1 MFFNSRC
8 MNRNLLFL
16 LVIGLFGSLI
26 LSSCSK
32 SKTTDEEVITTD
44 FSLKAP
50 DSAVKPMQIVKVS
63 VVNKPLT
70 NETYKG
76 KVNTTEII
84 YQKISPTELLFI
96 VPDLGPGTYNLK
108 CVIEG
113 KTISTDLQI
122 QASALIDDAEMYV
135 GYYVS
140 DAMSNY
146 VEVLQID
153 SLSEPPA
160 DMLKAKEAMEKAE
173 LDFRTLSDKDKMK
186 VAMFLQNNQ
195 KLIDDV
201 EAAYANYIAD
211 NSTENMD
218 IFEKCLTLIVAGTA
232 LIQAS
237 SIGVGVVSALI
248 VTEIAFRIFTG
259 NASPV
264 FRKVKSA
271 LTTVFNIT
279 YWPQNYLAEATFD
292 ETNRQFSNF
301 LNNKTKGGSLPEINF
316 GEQISFK
323 IKPWFRSIN
332 SNDVH
337 SPEVTISNLVNAY
350 NTLSSMWTNYFSTTF
365 GALPGFVNKVEQKFG
380 TDISDFSVHVTSNPE
395 NVTAEIISG
404 TSKYFVVEFVSN
416 SMTDQNFTFE
426 ISYSEKG
433 VVSKTSINAILVKPE
448 YDTWLGNMIMTTN
461 YKIDPLCECT
471 GTGGCQ
477 ACKRGIF
484 GSSWGT
490 SCPIAFAYSSVLNSN
505 NFKQVQTVGGN
516 ITTEQVVCYTANITK
531 NQNFIVQM
539 NGYAPG
545 NNTIHLNDVFFEI
558 TEETPFKISGT
569 WYTNNFE
576 WSPDRCLEYG
586 AGTWEVYGTKDP
598 LSTSCDVIPHN
609 P

>member
-1 MFFNSRC
+1 
-8 MNRNLLFL
+8 MNRYLLFL
-16 LVIGLFGSLI
+16 LFIGWFGGFV

-32 SKTTDEEVITTD
+32 SQNTDEEVITTEFD
-44 FSLKAP
+44 IKAP
-50 DSAVKPMQIVKVS
+50 DSAVKPMQIVKVLI
-63 VVNKPLT
+63 VDKPLT
-70 NETYKG
+70 NDTYKG

-96 VPDLGPGTYNLK
+96 VPDLDPGIYKLK
-108 CVIEG
+108 CVIDG

-135 GYYVS
+135 GYYVN
-140 DAMSNY
+140 DALANY
-146 VEVLQID
+146 VEVMQID
-153 SLSEPPA
+153 SLLEPPV
-160 DMLKAKEAMEKAE
+160 DMLKAKEAMQKAE

-186 VAMFLQNNQ
+186 VALFLQNNQ

-201 EAAYANYIAD
+201 EAAYSNFIAD

-218 IFEKCLTLIVAGTA
+218 IFEKCLTLLVAGTA

-237 SIGVGVVSALI
+237 SIGVGVVSALV

-271 LTTVFNIT
+271 LTSVFNIT
-279 YWPQNYLAEATFD
+279 FWPQNYLAEATFD

-301 LNNKTKGGSLPEINF
+301 FNDKKWSGSLPEINF

-337 SPEVTISNLVNAY
+337 SPEITISNLVNAY
-350 NTLSSMWTNYFSTTF
+350 NTLSSMWTSYFSEAF
-365 GALPGFVNKVEQKFG
+365 GALPSFVDKIEQKYG
-380 TDISDFSVHVTSNPE
+380 ADIADFSVHVTSNSE
-395 NVTAEIISG
+395 NVSAQIVSG
-404 TSKYFVVEFVSN
+404 SSKYFIVEFN
-416 SMTDQNFTFE
+416 SQSMINQNFDFE
-426 ISYSEKG
+426 ITYSEKG
-433 VVSKTSINAILVKPE
+433 VVSKTLIHAFLIKPE
-448 YDTWLGNMIMTTN
+448 YNTWLGNMVMTTN

-477 ACKRGIF
+477 ACKRGLF

-490 SCPIAFAYSSVLNSN
+490 SCPIAFAYSSVVNTN

-516 ITTEQVVCYTANITK
+516 ITTEQVVCYTSNISK

-545 NNTIHLNDVFFEI
+545 NNTIHLNDVYFEI

-576 WSPDRCLEYG
+576 WSPDQCLEY
-586 AGTWEVYGTKDP
+586 ANGTWEVNGTKDP
-598 LSTSCDVIPHN
+598 LVTTCNVIPHN

>member
-1 MFFNSRC
+1 
-8 MNRNLLFL
+8 MNHNWLSLLFAGL
-16 LVIGLFGSLI
+16 LGGLVLF
-26 LSSCSK
+26 SCSK
-32 SKTTDEEVITTD
+32 SISKDEEILTTE
-44 FSLKAP
+44 FSLKGP
-50 DSAVKPMQIVKVS
+50 DSAVKPMQIVKVLIID
-63 VVNKPLT
+63 KPLT
-70 NETYKG
+70 NDTYKG
-76 KVNTTEII
+76 KVNATEIV

-96 VPDLGPGTYNLK
+96 VPDLDPGIYKLK
-108 CVIEG
+108 CVIDG
-113 KTISTDLQI
+113 KTVSTDLQI
-122 QASALIDDAEMYV
+122 QASAHIDEAEMYV
-135 GYYVS
+135 GYYVN
-140 DAMSNY
+140 DALANY
-146 VEVLQID
+146 VEVMQID

-160 DMLKAKEAMEKAE
+160 DMLKAKEGMQKAE
-173 LDFRTLSDKDKMK
+173 LDFRKLTDKDKMK
-186 VAMFLQNNQ
+186 VALFLQNNQ

-201 EAAYANYIAD
+201 KTAYSNFIAD

-218 IFEKCLTLIVAGTA
+218 IFEKCLTLLVAGTA

-237 SIGVGVVSALI
+237 SIGVGVVSALV

-271 LTTVFNIT
+271 LTAVFNIT

-301 LNNKTKGGSLPEINF
+301 SNDKTKGSSLPEINF

-337 SPEVTISNLVNAY
+337 SPEVTISNLVIAY

-365 GALPGFVNKVEQKFG
+365 GALPGFVNKVEQKYG
-380 TDISDFSVHVTSNPE
+380 TDISDFSVHVTSNNE

-404 TSKYFVVEFVSN
+404 NSKYFVVEFASN
-416 SMTDQNFTFE
+416 SMSDQNYTFE

-433 VVSKTSINAILVKPE
+433 VVSKTSIQAVLIKPE
-448 YDTWLGNMIMTTN
+448 YNIWTGNMIMTSN
-461 YKIDPLCECT
+461 YKTDPLCECT

-477 ACKRGIF
+477 ACKRGLF

-490 SCPIAFAYSSVLNSN
+490 GCPIAFAYSSVINSN

-516 ITTEQVVCYTANITK
+516 ITTEQIVCYTANISK
-531 NQNFIVQM
+531 NQNFVVQM

-576 WSPDRCLEYG
+576 WTPDHCLEYG